1 MKKNITCPSEYQ
13 YSMQMIKSLKYILI
27 LGAFLVLACQGNG
40 RNNSHIGT
48 WEMVYY
54 QSVFGK
60 DTTEMV
66 SNGTPLGIT
75 LLTPTHFS
83 YQWKDSPNS
92 AAGTYTY
99 DGEVIHQEFKYLEA
113 PMFVGAK
120 LSFNMEVRNDSIIFS
135 GPIKAV
141 SATGADL
148 MPMVPQVLEI
158 RKRVE

>member
-1 MKKNITCPSEYQ
+1 MRSF
-13 YSMQMIKSLKYILI
+13 KY
-27 LGAFLVLACQGNG
+27 FLVLGALMIIACQGNG
-40 RNNSHIGT
+40 NSLRSKSSHEGV

-54 QSVFGK
+54 QSVFGR
-60 DTTEMV
+60 DTTELV
-66 SNGTPLGIT
+66 SDGTPLGVTI
-75 LLTPTHFS
+75 LTPTHFS

-99 DGEVIHQEFKYLEA
+99 DGKVIQQNFEFLEA

-120 LSFNMEVRNDSIIFS
+120 LSFNMEVRNDSIIFT

-148 MPMVPQVLEI
+148 MGMVPKVLEI
-158 RKRVE
+158 RRRAQ

>member
-1 MKKNITCPSEYQ
+1 MMKSFKF
-13 YSMQMIKSLKYILI
+13 ILI
-27 LGAFLVLACQGNG
+27 LGALIVIACQGNG
-40 RNNSHIGT
+40 KSSAGEGAHIGV

-66 SNGTPLGIT
+66 SDGTPLGIT

-99 DGEVIHQEFKYLEA
+99 DGKVITQKFEYLEA
-113 PMFVGAK
+113 PMFVGAQ

-135 GPIKAV
+135 GPIEAV

-148 MPMVPQVLEI
+148 MGMVPQLLEI